1 MSIFDIP
8 TTSDAEIMADIK
20 KRMANSQTVT
30 DDELRR
36 ITGST
41 EPQVIMPLKLL
52 TKLLEQSAESK
63 NNRRQLSE
71 VAKALN
77 WQPPYQ
83 ASLAKRAERLI
94 ESNDAMQEERSRLKE
109 CVREL
114 EKSSI
119 SRTLLVARLQEIPDA
134 REMNLHDAE
143 IIWSILEEVNE
154 GNFDFKEQ
162 ANEG

>member
-8 TTSDAEIMADIK
+8 TANNAEIMADIK

-83 ASLAKRAERLI
+83 ASLAKRAEQLI
-94 ESNDAMQEERSRLKE
+94 ESNDALQEERSRLKE
-109 CVREL
+109 RVKEL
-114 EKSSI
+114 EEGI
-119 SRTLLVARLQEIPDA
+119 ARCRQQASYCIG
-134 REMNLHDAE
+134 N
-143 IIWSILEEVNE
+143 EEALKNQLSKVR
-154 GNFDFKEQ
+154 DI
-162 ANEG
+162 ANEVLMKY